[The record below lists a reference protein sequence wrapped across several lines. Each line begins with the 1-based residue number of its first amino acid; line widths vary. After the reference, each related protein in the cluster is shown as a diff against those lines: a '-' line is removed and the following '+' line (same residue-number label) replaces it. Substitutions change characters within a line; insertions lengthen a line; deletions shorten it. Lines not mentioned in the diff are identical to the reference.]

1 MAKVQEESL
10 LEIGGQGPAPIKDY
24 YHLLITST
32 QVNPSPHLR
41 AEFRNA
47 RPGELKESHS
57 EYLEDSTLQRQ
68 VKIVFGPG
76 ILNYSLDLC
85 QGQADY
91 LLRLPESIH
100 LKIMSHLD
108 LEDVARL
115 AGTCCR
121 FKQLCSSE
129 EFWEQTVRMHWDTV
143 PAEVEE
149 LAEELGW
156 RNVFFTN
163 KLQLQKQIS
172 RRKQR
177 NQSGAGAAHLA
188 RVTWMSLLRA
198 SSESSL

>member
-32 QVNPSPHLR
+32 QVIW
-41 AEFRNA
+41 RNA

-57 EYLEDSTLQRQ
+57 
-68 VKIVFGPG
+68 

-177 NQSGAGAAHLA
+177 NQSGAA
-188 RVTWMSLLRA
+188 REYPTD
-198 SSESSL
+198 

>member
-32 QVNPSPHLR
+32 QVIWRWWKISLR
-41 AEFRNA
+41 
-47 RPGELKESHS
+47 GI
-57 EYLEDSTLQRQ
+57 TQRIFGRQ
-68 VKIVFGPG
+68 HAVKIVFGPG

-177 NQSGAGAAHLA
+177 NQSGRAHHVSGHGSGSGNLYPA
-188 RVTWMSLLRA
+188 
-198 SSESSL
+198 